1 MLGMAL
7 GLLLSA
13 FASTEFQAVQFMPA
27 FLFPQILLAGLL
39 IPRDHMPDAL
49 EVLSGALPITYA
61 YDALAKITADDTGT
75 RLWLDIA
82 IVAGSITLSLLLGA
96 TTLRRRTA

>member
-39 IPRDHMPDAL
+39 IPRDRMPDAL
-49 EVLSGALPITYA
+49 EVLSDALPITYA